1 MESEHSKLTG
11 ETKSASISIRYAKVE
26 DANQIRRIYAPY
38 VLETAITFEYDVPSK
53 EEFKQRITQTLKH
66 HPYIVAEND
75 KGQIIGYA
83 YASSYYERAAY
94 DHSVELSIYV
104 EKSLHGKGIGRVLYE
119 TLEEELRKRGILNLT
134 ACIAWTDEPNQYLT
148 HQSPDFHKKLGYEK
162 CAHFHKIGYKF
173 GRWFDI
179 IWMEKMLGEH
189 IDESE

>member
-1 MESEHSKLTG
+1 MESEQKREKKRKG
-11 ETKSASISIRYAKVE
+11 ISTRYAKAE

-38 VLETAITFEYDVPSK
+38 VLETAITFEYDVPST

-83 YASSYYERAAY
+83 YASNYYERAAY

-148 HQSPDFHKKLGYEK
+148 HQSPEFHKKLGYEK